1 MLRMGDLPAVLAAGR
16 APMYVENQK
25 GAIMSELQDIS
36 RRRMLATTG
45 GLMAFAGLGS
55 MPGLAS
61 AQKAAEGAAAAKPLP
76 AYADWKDLDSMIVH
90 SANTIELRR
99 SALGSGA
106 ITPLNRLFVRNNVNP
121 PSEEIV
127 KNPDAWT
134 LEVKGVGKPRSF
146 TVAELKT
153 LGLASVPVVLQCSGN
168 GRAWFPSKPSGTQW
182 SVGAAGCVIFSGVPV
197 KALIEA
203 VGGIEDGMV
212 YMTSTGGE
220 EMPAGL
226 DPNTIMVERSVPLKA
241 LDDAILAWEVNGEP
255 LPLAHGGPL
264 RVIIPGYTGVN
275 NVKYVKQVAFT
286 KEQSPAKIQQTGYR
300 FAPVGEKGA
309 PVHASIWE
317 MPVKSWITYPAEPDQ
332 AVKAGKVQIR
342 GVAMGG
348 MSAADK
354 IEVSVNGGKDWQQAE
369 FVGPDLGP
377 YAWREFVLSTTL
389 AAGTHELASRATNAK
404 GDVQPEERLENNRG
418 YLNNSWRDHM
428 VAIKAA

>member
-1 MLRMGDLPAVLAAGR
+1 M
-16 APMYVENQK
+16 N
-25 GAIMSELQDIS
+25 ELQNHS

-45 GLMAFAGLGS
+45 GLMAFAGLGGVPS
-55 MPGLAS
+55 LAS
-61 AQKAAEGAAAAKPLP
+61 AQQAAAKDAGAAAAKPLP

-99 SALGSGA
+99 SAFGSGVV
-106 ITPLNRLFVRNNVNP
+106 TPLDRLFVRNNLNP

-127 KNPDAWT
+127 KDPDAWT
-134 LEVKGVGKPRSF
+134 VEIKGVGKPRSF

-153 LGLASVPVVLQCSGN
+153 LGLESVPVVLQCSGN
-168 GRAWFPSKPSGTQW
+168 GRAWFPSEPSGTKW
-182 SVGAAGCVIFSGVPV
+182 TVGAAGCVIFSGVPV
-197 KALIEA
+197 KALLEA
-203 VGGIEDGMV
+203 VGGIESGMKF
-212 YMTSTGGE
+212 MTSLGGE
-220 EMPAGL
+220 EIPEGL
-226 DPNTIMVERSVPLKA
+226 DPKTIMVERSVPVEA

-275 NVKYVKQVAFT
+275 NVKYVKQIAFT
-286 KEQSPAKIQQTGYR
+286 TEQSPAKIQQTGYR
-300 FAPVGEKGA
+300 FAPLGESGA
-309 PVHASIWE
+309 PIHASIWE
-317 MPVKSWITYPAEPDQ
+317 MPVKSWITYPSEPDQ

-348 MSAADK
+348 MSAASK
-354 IEVSVNGGKDWQQAE
+354 IEVSVNGGKDWQKAE

-377 YAWREFVLSTTL
+377 YAWREFVLSATL
-389 AAGTHELASRATNAK
+389 DAGTHELASRATNAD

-428 VAIKAA
+428 LAVKVA

>member
-1 MLRMGDLPAVLAAGR
+1 MEQPQ
-16 APMYVENQK
+16 N
-25 GAIMSELQDIS
+25 IS

-45 GLMAFAGLGS
+45 GLVAFAGLGGV
-55 MPGLAS
+55 PGIAG
-61 AQKAAEGAAAAKPLP
+61 AQKATETGAAPAAKPLP
-76 AYADWKDLDSMIVH
+76 AYAAWKDSDSLIVH

-99 SALGSGA
+99 SAFGSGG
-106 ITPLNRLFVRNNVNP
+106 ITPLDRLFVRNNLNP

-127 KNPDAWT
+127 KDPDAWT
-134 LEVKGVGKPRSF
+134 VEIQGVGKPRSF

-168 GRAWFPSKPSGTQW
+168 GRAWFPSEPSGTKW
-182 SVGAAGCVIFSGVPV
+182 TVGAAGCVVFSGVPV
-197 KALIEA
+197 KALLEA
-203 VGGIEDGMV
+203 VGGIEDGMAF
-212 YMTSTGGE
+212 MTSTGGE

-226 DPNTIMVERSVPLKA
+226 DPKTIMVERSVPVSA
-241 LDDAILAWEVNGEP
+241 LDDAILAWEVNGVP

-275 NVKYVKQVAFT
+275 NVKYVKKVAFT
-286 KEQSPAKIQQTGYR
+286 KDQSPAKIQQTGYR
-300 FAPVGEKGA
+300 FAPVGTKGA
-309 PVHASIWE
+309 PEHASIWE
-317 MPVKSWITYPAEPDQ
+317 MPVKSWITYPAEPDET
-332 AVKAGKVQIR
+332 VKAGKVQIR

-348 MSAADK
+348 MTEASK
-354 IEVSVNGGKDWQQAE
+354 IEVSVNGGKDWQEAQ

-389 AAGTHELASRATNAK
+389 EAGTHELASRATNAK

-428 VAIKAA
+428 VPVKVA